1 MTATEAAVN
10 SLQPLSEIITADYP
24 AIPWLVEKL
33 LRPGETT
40 LLIGRQ
46 KEGKSTLA
54 LQLAI
59 DVATADP
66 FLERFRTEPGRI
78 LYVDF
83 ENRPAQLKARGLDLA
98 RGRDVRN
105 VLIKSFDF
113 LTQRDV
119 GLFGK
124 EAATLRAI
132 IVEYEPALLILDPLR
147 FAAPRGGQSK
157 DESWAVSI
165 IDAVSSLRESSPD
178 MAVLLIHHTRKRQGQ
193 DQPVSLRDEP
203 RMWIENSYGS
213 QALLAH
219 VDNIWGLEADSDGF
233 TFATVARSHGLIT
246 LRLEKRP
253 GSELFLPSE
262 DLTASLTTAQRMYWN
277 ILPQQFNWAS
287 AQKCGIPHGSLDRLM
302 RAALA
307 IGILETTPTKGT
319 YRKVEIRQDA

>member
-1 MTATEAAVN
+1 MTATEIVATPLQ
-10 SLQPLSEIITADYP
+10 SLTEILATDYP
-24 AIPWLVEKL
+24 ETPWLIEKL

-59 DVATADP
+59 DAATGSA
-66 FLERFRTEPGRI
+66 FLDRFVTQKSRV

-83 ENRPAQLKARGLDLA
+83 ENRPAQLKARGLDLG
-98 RGRDVRN
+98 RGRDVSG

-124 EAATLRAI
+124 EAAILRQTIADC
-132 IVEYEPALLILDPLR
+132 EPDLLILDPLR
-147 FAAPRGGQSK
+147 FAAPRNSQSK
-157 DESWAVSI
+157 DETWAVGI
-165 IDAVSSLRESSPD
+165 VDAVSSLRECNAS
-178 MAVLLIHHTRKRQGQ
+178 MAVILIHHTRKRQTQ
-193 DQPVSLRDEP
+193 ERPITLREEP
-203 RMWIENSYGS
+203 RTWIENSYGS

-233 TFATVARSHGLIT
+233 TFATIARSHGLIT

-253 GSELFLPSE
+253 GSELFLPCE
-262 DLTASLTTAQRMYWN
+262 DITSSLTAKQALYWRMLPPEFTWATA
-277 ILPQQFNWAS
+277 L
-287 AQKCGIPHGSLDRLM
+287 KCGVPNSSLDRLI
-302 RAALA
+302 RAAMQA
-307 IGILETTPTKGT
+307 DILEYDAAKLT
-319 YRKVEIRQDA
+319 YRKIEGGDA